1 MNHLHVKW
9 VEFIETFSYMIKY
22 KLGKENIVFD
32 TLSWEYVLLSILNTK
47 LIEFKYVKNLYIED
61 VDFDQVCIAY

>member
-1 MNHLHVKW
+1 
-9 VEFIETFSYMIKY
+9 MIKY
-22 KLGKENIVFD
+22 KLGTENIVFD

-47 LIEFKYVKNLYIED
+47 LLEFKYVKNLYIED